1 MPVRVAFLGGYDA
14 AGQRFNGVILHRALR
29 AAGFVSDYYVAE
41 KSLEEPG
48 IHELGPSWLAWANRL
63 AVKVEKKLSRQSDLA
78 VLGQAFF
85 KTEAYRRADLLHL
98 QLLHAK
104 SFFSLRHLPR
114 LADGRRPVLWTLHDP
129 WITTGHCVH
138 SMGCDRWRIGCG
150 ECPDL
155 TLSLPIRRD
164 RTAANWR
171 LKKQLLAKSRLHLVV
186 ASEWMQQRVAASPIL
201 AGLPVTRIPFGVD
214 TEVFRPRPKAEA
226 RVALGLPPD
235 ARAVAVRWAPWYP
248 LKGTAHAEEA
258 LLGLPPDVVSDV
270 ICFDTKGGED
280 VAALRSRF
288 RVTTISSHDD
298 PTAIATGLAAAEL
311 FLMPSLAET
320 FGMMAIEAM
329 ACGTPPVAFEGT
341 SLPEVIASP
350 RAGRVVAMASAKQLR
365 EMVVRLMGNSEE
377 RAQARDACLAVV
389 AERYTEQHYV
399 ASHLALY
406 EQLLRHHSSQ

>member
-1 MPVRVAFLGGYDA
+1 MRVAFLGGYDA

-29 AAGFVSDYYVAE
+29 AAGLVSDYYVAE

-48 IHELGPSWLAWANRL
+48 IHELGPAWLAEANRL
-63 AVKVEKKLSRQSDLA
+63 AVKVETKLSRQSDLA
-78 VLGQAFF
+78 VLGRAFF

-114 LADGRRPVLWTLHDP
+114 LANGRRPVLWTLHDP

-138 SMGCDRWRIGCG
+138 SMGCERWRTGCG

-186 ASEWMQQRVAASPIL
+186 ASEWMLQRVAASPIL
-201 AGLPVTRIPFGVD
+201 AGLPVTRIPFGID
-214 TEVFRPRPKAEA
+214 TEVFRPHPKAEA

-235 ARAVAVRWAPWYP
+235 ARAVAIRWAPWYP

-288 RVTTISSHDD
+288 RVTTISSYDD

-389 AERYTEQHYV
+389 AERYTEQRYV

-406 EQLLRHHSSQ
+406 EQLLKNRSSR